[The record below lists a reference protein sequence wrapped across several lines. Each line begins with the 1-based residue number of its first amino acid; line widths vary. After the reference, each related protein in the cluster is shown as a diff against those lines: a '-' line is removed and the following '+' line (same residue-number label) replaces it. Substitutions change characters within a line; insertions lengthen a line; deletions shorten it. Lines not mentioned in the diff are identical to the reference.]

1 MNQNK
6 LKIFN
11 DPIYGFINMPTPLV
25 FDIVEHPYFQRL
37 RRISQM
43 GLSNLVFPGANHT
56 RFHHALGAM
65 HLMQKAVEVLR
76 FKGIEISDKEAE
88 ALYIAILLHDIG
100 HGPFSHTLENAILK
114 NIHHEEVSLMI
125 MELLN
130 KKFEGQLDI
139 AIQVFTNK
147 YERPFMYQL
156 ISSQLD
162 MDRLDYLKRD
172 SFYSGVAEGNINSE
186 RLIQMLNVHDN
197 QLVIE
202 EKGLY
207 SVEKF
212 LMARRLMYWQAYL
225 HKTSLVAELML
236 ENLLKRARFLLQKGE
251 TIDCSQALRF
261 FMNQNVS
268 IDTFDE
274 KALNMFLSLDD
285 VDIMSAVK
293 HWQHHDDFVLSYTS
307 NLIINRRLFKIEIS
321 HDKMDKSVLD
331 QQKKYIKG
339 KFDLTEEELKYFF
352 LKGKIKNL
360 TYNKENSPIN
370 ILMKNGQ
377 IVDLILLSEQ
387 MKYSQFSKPTIKYFY
402 AFPEIDGVISDEVEV
417 MPK

>member
-1 MNQNK
+1 
-6 LKIFN
+6 
-11 DPIYGFINMPTPLV
+11 
-25 FDIVEHPYFQRL
+25 
-37 RRISQM
+37 
-43 GLSNLVFPGANHT
+43 
-56 RFHHALGAM
+56 
-65 HLMQKAVEVLR
+65 
-76 FKGIEISDKEAE
+76 
-88 ALYIAILLHDIG
+88 
-100 HGPFSHTLENAILK
+100 
-114 NIHHEEVSLMI
+114 
-125 MELLN
+125 
-130 KKFEGQLDI
+130 
-139 AIQVFTNK
+139 
-147 YERPFMYQL
+147 
-156 ISSQLD
+156 